1 MRIRR
6 RRRGLMAKILVVD
19 DEDGVRLVAR
29 TILERAGH
37 DVIEASS
44 GSEGLKV
51 LEKYKLDLIIL
62 DVMMPDM
69 DGWEVCEKI
78 KANEDSS
85 GIPVIMFTVKGGME
99 DMRHSRGTGADAH
112 VSKSFGM
119 DVLLKTVE
127 SLLEK

>member
-1 MRIRR
+1 
-6 RRRGLMAKILVVD
+6 MAKILVID
-19 DEDGVRLVAR
+19 DEDDVRLVTR
-29 TILERAGH
+29 IILEKAGH

-44 GSEGLKV
+44 GGEGLKI
-51 LEKYKLDLIIL
+51 LKEYKLDLIIL
-62 DVMMPDM
+62 DVMMSDEN
-69 DGWEVCEKI
+69 GWEVCEKI
-78 KANEDSS
+78 KTNKDKS
-85 GIPVIMFTVKGGME
+85 GIPIIMFTVKGGMG